1 MARLIVKS
9 PYIKCGG
16 GNSAGGYMRY
26 IATRERVELIQNDRP
41 PTRKQE
47 QLIAKL
53 VKDFPDA
60 KEMGEYGD
68 YQEHPTKANASAFIS
83 QALEENWTDVQKSDG
98 YMKYIATRPRAER
111 LGSHGLF
118 GDKDG
123 VELDKAMAELESYT
137 GNVWTH
143 IISLKREDAERL
155 GYDNARVWRNLL
167 RAHRNDIA
175 AAMNIAP
182 QDFRWYAAFH
192 DEGDHPHVHMMAW
205 SVKPGQAYLSQDGIR
220 QIKSKLTNDIFQQ
233 EILHLYEQ
241 KTVSRDQLV
250 REARQAMRE
259 LVQQMRTRICD
270 HPEAERLIQELA
282 LQLETV
288 KGKKSYGYLP
298 KKQKA
303 LVDEIVDQTEQLPT
317 VAECYEQWWQLQG
330 QVEDFYSEKERHR
343 PPLSRQKEF
352 RQIKN
357 AVIQE
362 AETIRLGEI
371 TFEDETLD
379 LRQGDE
385 VDNGKD
391 VSWDFRTLRM
401 DVQDEYSSLAERDDA
416 VESMRELAE
425 NGDIHAQYFMGK
437 LYRDGPLLPPDW
449 VMARYWFDK
458 AAKQGYAAAQYALGK
473 LYLSDDASVHDPEL
487 GIQWLEYAAY
497 NGNHDASYRL
507 GKEYLKGE
515 SVRRDTRKA
524 MDHIYTSA
532 QAGNLHAQYLL
543 GKLLLQGKVVE
554 RDKEAGIQWLSQA
567 AEQGHSYAQC
577 LLERQSAS
585 TAPEVF
591 LAVTRLLHHM
601 ANIFQDNSLPQSGT
615 GLTHIDR
622 KRRQELREKRLVHG
636 HKEDDHEEQQYGG
649 WNMTMH

>member
-26 IATRERVELIQNDRP
+26 IATRERVELIQDDRP

-60 KEMGEYGD
+60 RELDEYAD
-68 YQEHPTKANASAFIS
+68 YQEHPTKANASTFIS
-83 QALEENWTDVQKSDG
+83 QALEENWSDVQKSDG
-98 YMKYIATRPRAER
+98 YMKYIAMRPR
-111 LGSHGLF
+111 
-118 GDKDG
+118 
-123 VELDKAMAELESYT
+123 
-137 GNVWTH
+137 
-143 IISLKREDAERL
+143 AERL
-155 GYDNARVWRNLL
+155 GYDNAGAWRTLL

-175 AAMNIAP
+175 AAMNIPP

-205 SVKPGQAYLSQDGIR
+205 SAKPGQAYLSQDGIR
-220 QIKSKLTNDIFQQ
+220 QIKSKLTNEIFQQ
-233 EILHLYEQ
+233 DMLHLYEQ

-270 HPEAERLIQELA
+270 HPEAERLMQELA

-303 LVDEIVDQTEQLPT
+303 LVDEIVDQMEQLPT
-317 VAECYEQWWQLQG
+317 VAECYEKWWELQS
-330 QVEDFYSEKERHR
+330 QVEDFYSEKERRR
-343 PPLSRQKEF
+343 PPLSQQKEF

-371 TFEDETLD
+371 TFEDDTLD
-379 LRQGDE
+379 HSDE
-385 VDNGKD
+385 VGKD
-391 VSWDFRTLRM
+391 ENVSWDFWTPRM

-425 NGDIHAQYFMGK
+425 NGDVHAQYFMGK
-437 LYRDGPLLPPDW
+437 LYLDGSLVIPDSEAAMNW
-449 VMARYWFDK
+449 LHK
-458 AAKQGYAAAQYALGK
+458 ASTVGYAPAQYALGK
-473 LYLSDDASVHDPEL
+473 LLLSDDVSVHDSEA
-487 GIQWLEYAAY
+487 GIQWLEHAAH
-497 NGNHDASYRL
+497 NGNHYASYRL
-507 GKEYLKGE
+507 GKEYLKGD
-515 SVRRDTRKA
+515 SVRKDTRKA
-524 MDHIYTSA
+524 MAHIYSSA
-532 QAGNLHAQYLL
+532 QAGNPHAQYLL
-543 GKLLLQGKVVE
+543 GKLLLQGKVIE
-554 RDKEAGIQWLSQA
+554 QDKEEGIQWLTLA

-615 GLTHIDR
+615 GLIHADR
-622 KRRQELREKRLVHG
+622 KLREQLREKRLAHG
-636 HKEDDHEEQQYGG
+636 HKVDDHEEQQYGG
-649 WNMTMH
+649 WNMTMK

>member
-83 QALEENWTDVQKSDG
+83 QALEENWSDVQKSDG

-155 GYDNARVWRNLL
+155 GYDNARAWRNLL

-175 AAMNIAP
+175 AAMNIPP

-233 EILHLYEQ
+233 EMLHLYEQ

-250 REARQAMRE
+250 REVRQAMRE

-270 HPEAERLIQELA
+270 HPEAERLMQELA

-303 LVDEIVDQTEQLPT
+303 LVDEIVDQMEQLPT
-317 VAECYEQWWQLQG
+317 VAECYEHWWQLQG

-362 AETIRLGEI
+362 AETIRLGKI

-425 NGDIHAQYFMGK
+425 NGDIHAQYFMGE

-543 GKLLLQGKVVE
+543 GKLLLQGKAVE

-636 HKEDDHEEQQYGG
+636 HKEDDHEEQQYGS

>member
-83 QALEENWTDVQKSDG
+83 QALEENWSDVQKSDG

-155 GYDNARVWRNLL
+155 GYDNARAWRNLL

-175 AAMNIAP
+175 AAMNIPP

-233 EILHLYEQ
+233 EMLHLYEQ

-250 REARQAMRE
+250 REVRQAMRE

-270 HPEAERLIQELA
+270 HPEAERLMQELA

-303 LVDEIVDQTEQLPT
+303 LVDEIVDQMEQLPT

-362 AETIRLGEI
+362 AETIRLGKI

-425 NGDIHAQYFMGK
+425 NGDIHAQYFMGE

-458 AAKQGYAAAQYALGK
+458 AAKQGYVAAQYALGK

-515 SVRRDTRKA
+515 SVRRGTRKA

-585 TAPEVF
+585 TAPQVF

-649 WNMTMH
+649 WNITMH

>member
-83 QALEENWTDVQKSDG
+83 QALEENWSAVQKSDG

-155 GYDNARVWRNLL
+155 GYDKARAWRNLL

-175 AAMNIAP
+175 AAMNIPP

-233 EILHLYEQ
+233 EMLHLYEQ

-270 HPEAERLIQELA
+270 HPEAERLMQELA

-303 LVDEIVDQTEQLPT
+303 LVDEIVDQMEQLPT

-362 AETIRLGEI
+362 AETIRLGKI

-425 NGDIHAQYFMGK
+425 NGDIHAQYFMGE

-458 AAKQGYAAAQYALGK
+458 AAKQGYVAAQYALGK

-543 GKLLLQGKVVE
+543 GKLLLQGKAVE

-636 HKEDDHEEQQYGG
+636 HKEDDHEEQQYGS

>member
-1 MARLIVKS
+1 
-9 PYIKCGG
+9 
-16 GNSAGGYMRY
+16 
-26 IATRERVELIQNDRP
+26 
-41 PTRKQE
+41 
-47 QLIAKL
+47 
-53 VKDFPDA
+53 
-60 KEMGEYGD
+60 
-68 YQEHPTKANASAFIS
+68 
-83 QALEENWTDVQKSDG
+83 
-98 YMKYIATRPRAER
+98 MKYIATRPRAER

-155 GYDNARVWRNLL
+155 GYDNARAWRNLL

-175 AAMNIAP
+175 AAMNIPP

-233 EILHLYEQ
+233 EMLHLYEQ

-250 REARQAMRE
+250 REVRQAMRE

-270 HPEAERLIQELA
+270 HPEAERLMQELA

-303 LVDEIVDQTEQLPT
+303 LVDEIVDQMEQLPT

-362 AETIRLGEI
+362 AETIRLGKI

-425 NGDIHAQYFMGK
+425 NGDIHAQYFMGE

-458 AAKQGYAAAQYALGK
+458 AAKQGYVAAQYALGK

-543 GKLLLQGKVVE
+543 GKLLLQGKAVE

-636 HKEDDHEEQQYGG
+636 HKEDDHEEQQYGS

>member
-9 PYIKCGG
+9 PYIKCGVG
-16 GNSAGGYMRY
+16 HSAGGYMRY
-26 IATRERVELIQNDRP
+26 IATRERVELIQDDRP

-68 YQEHPTKANASAFIS
+68 YQERPTKANAFVFIS
-83 QALEENWTDVQKSDG
+83 QALEENWSDVQKSDG

-123 VELDKAMAELESYT
+123 VELDKAMAELENYT

-155 GYDNARVWRNLL
+155 GYDNARAWRNLL
-167 RAHRNDIA
+167 RAQRNDIA
-175 AAMNIAP
+175 AAMNIPP

-192 DEGDHPHVHMMAW
+192 DESDHPHVHMMAW

-233 EILHLYEQ
+233 EMLHLYEQ

-270 HPEAERLIQELA
+270 HPEAERLMQELA

-288 KGKKSYGYLP
+288 KGKKSYGYLT

-303 LVDEIVDQTEQLPT
+303 LVDEIVDQMEQLPT

-362 AETIRLGEI
+362 AETIRLGKI

-425 NGDIHAQYFMGK
+425 SGDAHAQYFMGK

-458 AAKQGYAAAQYALGK
+458 AAKQGYAVAQYALGK
-473 LYLSDDASVHDPEL
+473 LYLSDDASVHDSEL
-487 GIQWLEYAAY
+487 GIQWLEHAAY
-497 NGNHDASYRL
+497 NGNHYASYRL

-524 MDHIYTSA
+524 MDHICTSA